1 MNTLPPKVFLLLK
14 QAEYDYKNGY
24 YDKAISAAYFSCRM
38 ASEYLLKKLN
48 APIPRRDDK
57 LANAIGDIIRR
68 KEITNMLKRLYY
80 YRIHADYSEDSSP
93 VEIAQESLNLA
104 TYVISS
110 IEKFLHEL

>member
-1 MNTLPPKVFLLLK
+1 MNTLPSKVFLLLK
-14 QAEYDYKNGY
+14 QAEDDYKNGY

-57 LANAIGDIIRR
+57 LANAIGNIVR

-80 YRIHADYSEDSSP
+80 YRIHADYSENPSP
-93 VEIAQESLNLA
+93 MEIAQESLNLA
-104 TYVISS
+104 TYIISS